1 VLLFLLLVKTLPP
14 TPLGW
19 ALLAVAATAWFA
31 WVSRKH
37 VRVGIDLPRQLLF
50 ATCITLAGLGLAAA
64 TMLLMLRF
72 GISPPRT
79 TLAANPAH
87 ASWLA
92 DAITQDW
99 VKIALFALTLA
110 IVLTAI
116 EYVPIS
122 DSTRGILAGLPIVPF
137 GGLVGIACDVSM
149 SADARAQIFRGMM
162 AGIWLGAA
170 IAVWYIFCFSRY
182 LGARKKAKARAAEAL
197 LRFGALSV
205 AWLITFAAAVAVAWA
220 LNAIGVHA
228 ANPRDAL

>member
-1 VLLFLLLVKTLPP
+1 V
-14 TPLGW
+14 
-19 ALLAVAATAWFA
+19 
-31 WVSRKH
+31 
-37 VRVGIDLPRQLLF
+37 
-50 ATCITLAGLGLAAA
+50 
-64 TMLLMLRF
+64 TMLLMLRL
-72 GISPPRT
+72 GVSPPR
-79 TLAANPAH
+79 AAIASGPAD
-87 ASWLA
+87 ASWLG
-92 DAITQDW
+92 DALAQGSL
-99 VKIALFALTLA
+99 KIALFALTLA
-110 IVLTAI
+110 ILLAAI

-162 AGIWLGAA
+162 AGVWLGAA

-228 ANPRDAL
+228 ANPRDTL